1 MIIRLHYAPLIESV
15 NIKYYEFKTF
25 YDLLK
30 FVKKNVLSNEII
42 VDKVVLINIDNEILV
57 TDNFNCDCNIEGFIF
72 SMSYDDEI
80 DEDVVPFI
88 NVYLQEYYSYEEAYK
103 VALLMK
109 EDNPMC
115 YKKEIPFSKN

>member
-1 MIIRLHYAPLIESV
+1 MIIRLHYLPLIESK
-15 NIKYYEFKTF
+15 NIKYYEFKTYF
-25 YDLLK
+25 DLLK

-57 TDNFNCDCNIEGFIF
+57 TDNFNLDISIEGFIF
-72 SMSYDDEI
+72 SMCYEDEI
-80 DEDVVPFI
+80 DEDIVPFI
-88 NVYLQEYYSYEEAYK
+88 DIKIHEFYSYEEAYK